1 MATQATLNY
10 WVKII
15 SCSSFLRNN
24 WAKSLRYFEGISV
37 FKINDG
43 GVKKKNIFFWKQKWE
58 GRLEF
63 RNHKACMLYASSN
76 LVRLWTLLLSIDLL
90 SKLSFFLFFFSLTI
104 LFLHKKQNIY
114 LARVIGYKP
123 TTYNIAY
130 SFEA

>member
-43 GVKKKNIFFWKQKWE
+43 GWKKKNIFFWKQKWE

-76 LVRLWTLLLSIDLL
+76 LVRLWTLLLTFWVNFLC
-90 SKLSFFLFFFSLTI
+90 FLFFFFHLLSFSYTKN
-104 LFLHKKQNIY
+104 KKKTKQKY
-114 LARVIGYKP
+114 LLSESHWLQA
-123 TTYNIAY
+123 YNV
-130 SFEA
+130 